1 MNKEAEAVYSPRI
14 QTGWKYFFCKLF
26 SEKLVAAGVI
36 VLLIMTF
43 VDVFA
48 QIISPHNPLGVD
60 ISSRL
65 LPPSQAHPLGTDD
78 VGRDIFSR
86 IIFGARISLETGLLV
101 ALGSMGLGT
110 LVGLVTGYWGGI
122 FDHIVMRV
130 FDALMAFPGILLA
143 IGIMAVLGP
152 NSMNVVVALIV
163 AFIPSFTRLVRGS
176 VLSVKENTYIESA
189 RSLGLTDAEILFRHV
204 LPNCL
209 APILVQVTII
219 FVFAIRAEASL
230 SFLGLGTPV
239 PQPSWGNIL
248 AEGRNYLRDAPWIS
262 IFSGL
267 AIAITIL
274 SLNILG
280 DALRDI
286 IDPRM
291 RGKGGD

>member
-1 MNKEAEAVYSPRI
+1 
-14 QTGWKYFFCKLF
+14 
-26 SEKLVAAGVI
+26 
-36 VLLIMTF
+36 
-43 VDVFA
+43 
-48 QIISPHNPLGVD
+48 
-60 ISSRL
+60 
-65 LPPSQAHPLGTDD
+65 
-78 VGRDIFSR
+78 
-86 IIFGARISLETGLLV
+86 
-101 ALGSMGLGT
+101 
-110 LVGLVTGYWGGI
+110 
-122 FDHIVMRV
+122 MRV